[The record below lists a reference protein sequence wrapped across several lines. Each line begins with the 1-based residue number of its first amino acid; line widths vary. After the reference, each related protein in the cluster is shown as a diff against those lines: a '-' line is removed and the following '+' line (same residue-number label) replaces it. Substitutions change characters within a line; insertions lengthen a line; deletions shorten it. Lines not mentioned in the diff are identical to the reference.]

1 MPPRDVFTGGPTR
14 EQQER
19 LEAQTG
25 GRRGSTVQDRYDRS
39 ADTSTRATRGAS
51 GPMGGFG
58 PPVDFSSGSGEKAG
72 TLSQQEFMNVTGR
85 TETNPYG
92 NEGFFSR
99 VFGIDPSKIN
109 YAANTPGGI
118 ATLNKVNALAYDQYL
133 NPRDAR
139 GNIRG
144 FLREGSPTR
153 FGTVTYDPTLEA
165 DLGIMG
171 ALPLVGPLMQRANRR
186 SALNISSYDNPLF
199 SEMGDLG
206 NELGAFP
213 EGSVAAA
220 PAAQAAQT
228 GAVSDVF
235 TPFTTDPEERN
246 FIEEDFEVDRRATDE
261 DSPFSRPVPE
271 STYRP
276 IFTDDAALPSV
287 ADVIAAEPMVTQQPN
302 AAQPR
307 LPTGPKVIQGIPGG
321 DPGSASIT
329 VNPQSQ
335 SPEYIAPDQPIDL
348 LSDILAPDGTILP
361 GVMEGISSGQP
372 RREVDPR
379 TGRIPGTSGTFDF
392 EGGTSANVTRSPAPQ
407 FTPEQIRR
415 ANENN
420 AATQRRAQLMAQ
432 GMSANAA
439 MMQAEREKIRARAA
453 RLGLGQ

>member
-1 MPPRDVFTGGPTR
+1 MPRGFQGESVAQEARGGSRAAVERGRAAASRSFQTSPMEDSSRFQQGSR
-14 EQQER
+14 ETEGQSSFD
-19 LEAQTG
+19 LGNTTPEALT
-25 GRRGSTVQDRYDRS
+25 YD
-39 ADTSTRATRGAS
+39 
-51 GPMGGFG
+51 
-58 PPVDFSSGSGEKAG
+58 
-72 TLSQQEFMNVTGR
+72 QFMTATGR

-92 NEGFFSR
+92 DQGFFSR

-144 FLREGSPTR
+144 MLREGSPTQY
-153 FGTVTYDPTLEA
+153 GTVAYDPSQAT
-165 DLGIMG
+165 DFGIAG
-171 ALPLVGPLMQRANRR
+171 ALPLVGPMLQRATRR
-186 SALNISSYDNPLF
+186 SGLTIFDDY
-199 SEMGDLG
+199 MGDLG

-213 EGSVAAA
+213 EGSVAA
-220 PAAQAAQT
+220 PRVDTSAAQPSVPEST
-228 GAVSDVF
+228 F
-235 TPFTTDPEERN
+235 RPRFTTDPEERN

-307 LPTGPKVIQGIPGG
+307 LPTGPKVIQAIPGG

-348 LSDILAPDGTILP
+348 LSDILAPDGSILP

-392 EGGTSANVTRSPAPQ
+392 EGGTSANVTRSPAAQ

-420 AATQRRAQLMAQ
+420 TAMQRRAQLMAQ
-432 GMSANAA
+432 GMSVDAA
-439 MMQAEREKIRARAA
+439 RMQAEREKIRARAA
-453 RLGLGQ
+453 RLGLVQ

>member
-1 MPPRDVFTGGPTR
+1 MPPEFVSTTRDQR
-14 EQQER
+14 DR
-19 LEAQTG
+19 LEAQLG

-39 ADTSTRATRGAS
+39 ANTSTRATRGAS

-58 PPVDFSSGSGEKAG
+58 PPVDFDSGSGEKAG

-109 YAANTPGGI
+109 YAATTPGGI

-153 FGTVTYDPTLEA
+153 FGTVTYDPTLEK

-171 ALPLVGPLMQRANRR
+171 ALPVVGPLMRRANRR

-199 SEMGDLG
+199 SEMGDIG
-206 NELGAFP
+206 FELGEFP

-220 PAAQAAQT
+220 PVAQAAPT

-235 TPFTTDPEERN
+235 TPFTTDDESPSGAVDYDTVSQFPASPG
-246 FIEEDFEVDRRATDE
+246 FI
-261 DSPFSRPVPE
+261 RP
-271 STYRP
+271 
-276 IFTDDAALPSV
+276 DDAEALPSV
-287 ADVIAAEPMVTQQPN
+287 ADVIATEPLVTAPKGRISGYVDPVIDPDTGLVIEGGN
-302 AAQPR
+302 I
-307 LPTGPKVIQGIPGG
+307 LPTGPQVIQAIPGG

-329 VNPQSQ
+329 ATGRGPGAVSGEIPVTR
-335 SPEYIAPDQPIDL
+335 
-348 LSDILAPDGTILP
+348 SDILSPENIAEILELP
-361 GVMEGISSGQP
+361 GRNPNAPSP
-372 RREVDPR
+372 VDI
-379 TGRIPGTSGTFDF
+379 IPPSL
-392 EGGTSANVTRSPAPQ
+392 
-407 FTPEQIRR
+407 
-415 ANENN
+415 
-420 AATQRRAQLMAQ
+420 LM
-432 GMSANAA
+432 S
-439 MMQAEREKIRARAA
+439 R
-453 RLGLGQ
+453 

>member
-1 MPPRDVFTGGPTR
+1 MPRGFQGESVAQEARGGSRAAVERGRAAASRSFQTSPMEDSSRFQQGSR
-14 EQQER
+14 ETEGQSSFD
-19 LEAQTG
+19 LGNTTPEALT
-25 GRRGSTVQDRYDRS
+25 YD
-39 ADTSTRATRGAS
+39 
-51 GPMGGFG
+51 
-58 PPVDFSSGSGEKAG
+58 
-72 TLSQQEFMNVTGR
+72 QFMTATGR

-92 NEGFFSR
+92 DQGFFSR

-144 FLREGSPTR
+144 MLREGSPTQY
-153 FGTVTYDPTLEA
+153 GTVAYDPSQAT
-165 DLGIMG
+165 DFGIAG
-171 ALPLVGPLMQRANRR
+171 ALPLVGPMLQRATRR
-186 SALNISSYDNPLF
+186 SGLTIFDDY
-199 SEMGDLG
+199 MGDLG

-213 EGSVAAA
+213 EGSVAA
-220 PAAQAAQT
+220 PRVDTSAAQPSVPEST
-228 GAVSDVF
+228 F
-235 TPFTTDPEERN
+235 RPLFTTDPEERN

-307 LPTGPKVIQGIPGG
+307 LPTGPKVIQAIPGG

-348 LSDILAPDGTILP
+348 LSDILAPDGSILP

-392 EGGTSANVTRSPAPQ
+392 EGGTSANVTRSPAAQ

-420 AATQRRAQLMAQ
+420 AAMQRRAQLMAQ
-432 GMSANAA
+432 GMSVDAA
-439 MMQAEREKIRARAA
+439 RMQAEREKIRARAA
-453 RLGLGQ
+453 RLGLVQ

>member
-1 MPPRDVFTGGPTR
+1 MPRGFQGESVAQEARGGSRAAVERGRAAASRSFQTSPMEDSSRFQQGSR
-14 EQQER
+14 ETEGQSSFD
-19 LEAQTG
+19 LGNTTPEALT
-25 GRRGSTVQDRYDRS
+25 YD
-39 ADTSTRATRGAS
+39 
-51 GPMGGFG
+51 
-58 PPVDFSSGSGEKAG
+58 
-72 TLSQQEFMNVTGR
+72 QFMTATGR

-92 NEGFFSR
+92 DQGFFSR

-144 FLREGSPTR
+144 MLREGSPTQY
-153 FGTVTYDPTLEA
+153 GTVAYDPSQAT
-165 DLGIMG
+165 DFGIAG
-171 ALPLVGPLMQRANRR
+171 ALPLVGPMLQRATRR
-186 SALNISSYDNPLF
+186 SGLTIFDDY
-199 SEMGDLG
+199 MGDLG

-213 EGSVAAA
+213 EGSVAA
-220 PAAQAAQT
+220 PRVDTSAAQPSVPEST
-228 GAVSDVF
+228 F
-235 TPFTTDPEERN
+235 RPLFTTDPEERN

-287 ADVIAAEPMVTQQPN
+287 ADVIAVEPMVTQQPN

-307 LPTGPKVIQGIPGG
+307 LPTGPKVIQAIPGG

-348 LSDILAPDGTILP
+348 LSDILAPDGSILP

-392 EGGTSANVTRSPAPQ
+392 EGGTSANVTRSPAAQ

-420 AATQRRAQLMAQ
+420 TAMQRRAQLMAQ
-432 GMSANAA
+432 GMSVDAA
-439 MMQAEREKIRARAA
+439 RMQAEREKIRARAA
-453 RLGLGQ
+453 RLGLVQ

>member
-1 MPPRDVFTGGPTR
+1 MPRGFQGESVAQEARGGSRAAVERGRAAASRSFQTSPMEDSSRFQQGSR
-14 EQQER
+14 ETEGQSSFD
-19 LEAQTG
+19 LGNTTPEALT
-25 GRRGSTVQDRYDRS
+25 YD
-39 ADTSTRATRGAS
+39 
-51 GPMGGFG
+51 
-58 PPVDFSSGSGEKAG
+58 
-72 TLSQQEFMNVTGR
+72 QFMTATGR

-92 NEGFFSR
+92 DQGFFSR

-144 FLREGSPTR
+144 MLREGSPTQY
-153 FGTVTYDPTLEA
+153 GTVAYDPSQAT
-165 DLGIMG
+165 DFGIAG
-171 ALPLVGPLMQRANRR
+171 ALPLVGPMLQRATRR
-186 SALNISSYDNPLF
+186 SGLTIFDDY
-199 SEMGDLG
+199 MGDLG

-213 EGSVAAA
+213 EGSVAA
-220 PAAQAAQT
+220 PRVDTSAAQPSVPEST
-228 GAVSDVF
+228 F
-235 TPFTTDPEERN
+235 RPLFTTDPEERN

-307 LPTGPKVIQGIPGG
+307 LPTGPKVIQAIPGG

-348 LSDILAPDGTILP
+348 LSDILAPDGSILP

-392 EGGTSANVTRSPAPQ
+392 EGGTSANVTRSPAAQ

-420 AATQRRAQLMAQ
+420 TAMQRRAQLMAQ
-432 GMSANAA
+432 GMSVDAA
-439 MMQAEREKIRARAA
+439 RMQAEREKIRARAA

>member
-1 MPPRDVFTGGPTR
+1 MPRGFQGESVAQEARGGSRTAVERGRAAASRSFQTSPMEDSSRFQQGSR
-14 EQQER
+14 ETEGQSSFD
-19 LEAQTG
+19 LGNTTPEALT
-25 GRRGSTVQDRYDRS
+25 YD
-39 ADTSTRATRGAS
+39 
-51 GPMGGFG
+51 
-58 PPVDFSSGSGEKAG
+58 
-72 TLSQQEFMNVTGR
+72 QFMTATGR

-92 NEGFFSR
+92 DQGFFSR

-144 FLREGSPTR
+144 MLREGSPTQY
-153 FGTVTYDPTLEA
+153 GTVAYDPSQAT
-165 DLGIMG
+165 DFGIAG
-171 ALPLVGPLMQRANRR
+171 ALPLVGPMLQRATRR
-186 SALNISSYDNPLF
+186 SGLTIFDDY
-199 SEMGDLG
+199 MGDLG

-213 EGSVAAA
+213 EGSVAA
-220 PAAQAAQT
+220 PRVDTSAAQPSVPEST
-228 GAVSDVF
+228 F
-235 TPFTTDPEERN
+235 RPLFTTDPEERN
-246 FIEEDFEVDRRATDE
+246 LIEEDFEVDRRATDE

-307 LPTGPKVIQGIPGG
+307 LPTGPKVIQAIPGG

-329 VNPQSQ
+329 VNPQSE
-335 SPEYIAPDQPIDL
+335 PPTYIAPDEPVDL

-392 EGGTSANVTRSPAPQ
+392 EGGTSANVTRSPAAQ

-420 AATQRRAQLMAQ
+420 AAMQRRAQLMAQ
-432 GMSANAA
+432 GMSVDAA
-439 MMQAEREKIRARAA
+439 RMQAEREKLRARAA
-453 RLGLGQ
+453 RLGFGQ

>member
-1 MPPRDVFTGGPTR
+1 MPPEFVSTTRDQR
-14 EQQER
+14 DR
-19 LEAQTG
+19 LEAQLG

-58 PPVDFSSGSGEKAG
+58 PPVDFDSGSGEKAG

-109 YAANTPGGI
+109 YAATTPGGI

-153 FGTVTYDPTLEA
+153 FGTVTYDPTLEK

-199 SEMGDLG
+199 SEMGDIG
-206 NELGAFP
+206 FELGEFP

-220 PAAQAAQT
+220 PVAQAAPT

-235 TPFTTDPEERN
+235 TPFTTDDESPSGAVDYDTVSQFPASPG
-246 FIEEDFEVDRRATDE
+246 FI
-261 DSPFSRPVPE
+261 RP
-271 STYRP
+271 
-276 IFTDDAALPSV
+276 DDAEALPSV
-287 ADVIAAEPMVTQQPN
+287 ADVIATEPLVTAPKGRISGYVDPVIDPDTGLVIEGGN
-302 AAQPR
+302 I
-307 LPTGPKVIQGIPGG
+307 LPTGPQVIQAIPGG

-329 VNPQSQ
+329 ATGRGPGAVSGEIPVTR
-335 SPEYIAPDQPIDL
+335 
-348 LSDILAPDGTILP
+348 SDILSPENIAEILELP
-361 GVMEGISSGQP
+361 GRNPNAPSP
-372 RREVDPR
+372 VDI
-379 TGRIPGTSGTFDF
+379 IPPSL
-392 EGGTSANVTRSPAPQ
+392 
-407 FTPEQIRR
+407 
-415 ANENN
+415 
-420 AATQRRAQLMAQ
+420 LM
-432 GMSANAA
+432 S
-439 MMQAEREKIRARAA
+439 R
-453 RLGLGQ
+453 

>member
-1 MPPRDVFTGGPTR
+1 MPPEFVPTTR
-14 EQQER
+14 GQQER
-19 LEAQTG
+19 MEAQLG
-25 GRRGSTVQDRYDRS
+25 GRRGSTVQDTYDRS

-58 PPVDFSSGSGEKAG
+58 PPVNFDPGSGEKAG

-153 FGTVTYDPTLEA
+153 FGTVTYDPTLET

-171 ALPLVGPLMQRANRR
+171 ALPVVGPLMRRANRR

-206 NELGAFP
+206 NELGEFP
-213 EGSVAAA
+213 EGSAAAA

-228 GAVSDVF
+228 GAISDVF

-276 IFTDDAALPSV
+276 IFTDDVTV
-287 ADVIAAEPMVTQQPN
+287 ADVIAAQPMVTQQPN
-302 AAQPR
+302 AVQPR
-307 LPTGPKVIQGIPGG
+307 LPTGPKVIQAIPGG

-329 VNPQSQ
+329 VNPQSE
-335 SPEYIAPDQPIDL
+335 SPTYTAPDQPIDL
-348 LSDILAPDGTILP
+348 LSDILAPDGSILP
-361 GVMEGISSGQP
+361 GVMDVI
-372 RREVDPR
+372 
-379 TGRIPGTSGTFDF
+379 
-392 EGGTSANVTRSPAPQ
+392 APPQ
-407 FTPEQIRR
+407 
-415 ANENN
+415 
-420 AATQRRAQLMAQ
+420 TQRSGGRDIVLVMPD
-432 GMSANAA
+432 GRVVDSRNA
-439 MMQAEREKIRARAA
+439 
-453 RLGLGQ
+453 GQ

>member
-1 MPPRDVFTGGPTR
+1 MPRGFQGESVAQEARGGSRAAVERGRAAASRSFQTSPMEDSSRFQQGSR
-14 EQQER
+14 ETEGQSSFD
-19 LEAQTG
+19 LGNTTPEALT
-25 GRRGSTVQDRYDRS
+25 YD
-39 ADTSTRATRGAS
+39 
-51 GPMGGFG
+51 
-58 PPVDFSSGSGEKAG
+58 
-72 TLSQQEFMNVTGR
+72 QFMTATGR

-92 NEGFFSR
+92 DQGFFSR

-144 FLREGSPTR
+144 MLREGSPTQY
-153 FGTVTYDPTLEA
+153 GTVAYDPSQAT
-165 DLGIMG
+165 DFGIAG
-171 ALPLVGPLMQRANRR
+171 ALPLVGPMLQRATRR
-186 SALNISSYDNPLF
+186 SGLTIFDDY
-199 SEMGDLG
+199 MGDLG

-213 EGSVAAA
+213 EGSVAA
-220 PAAQAAQT
+220 PRVDTSAAQPSVPEST
-228 GAVSDVF
+228 F
-235 TPFTTDPEERN
+235 RPLFTTDPEERN

-307 LPTGPKVIQGIPGG
+307 LPTGPKVIQAIPGG

-348 LSDILAPDGTILP
+348 LSDILAPDGSILP

-392 EGGTSANVTRSPAPQ
+392 EGGTSANVTRSPAAQ

-415 ANENN
+415 ANENKT
-420 AATQRRAQLMAQ
+420 AMQRRAQLMAQ
-432 GMSANAA
+432 GMSVDAA
-439 MMQAEREKIRARAA
+439 RMQAEREKIRARAA
-453 RLGLGQ
+453 RLGLVQ

>member
-1 MPPRDVFTGGPTR
+1 MEDSSRFQQGSR
-14 EQQER
+14 ETEGQSSFD
-19 LEAQTG
+19 LGNTTPEALT
-25 GRRGSTVQDRYDRS
+25 YD
-39 ADTSTRATRGAS
+39 
-51 GPMGGFG
+51 
-58 PPVDFSSGSGEKAG
+58 
-72 TLSQQEFMNVTGR
+72 QFMTATGR

-92 NEGFFSR
+92 DQGFFSR

-144 FLREGSPTR
+144 MLREGSPTQY
-153 FGTVTYDPTLEA
+153 GTVAYDPSQAT
-165 DLGIMG
+165 DFGIAG
-171 ALPLVGPLMQRANRR
+171 ALPLVGPMLQRATRR
-186 SALNISSYDNPLF
+186 SGLTIFDDY
-199 SEMGDLG
+199 MGDLG

-213 EGSVAAA
+213 EGSVAA
-220 PAAQAAQT
+220 PRVDTSAAQPSVPEST
-228 GAVSDVF
+228 F
-235 TPFTTDPEERN
+235 RPLFTTDPEERN

-307 LPTGPKVIQGIPGG
+307 LPTGPKVIQAIPGG

-329 VNPQSQ
+329 VNPQSD
-335 SPEYIAPDQPIDL
+335 PPTYIAPDEPVDL

-392 EGGTSANVTRSPAPQ
+392 EGGTSANVTRSPAAQ
-407 FTPEQIRR
+407 FTAEQIRR

-420 AATQRRAQLMAQ
+420 AAMQRRAQLMAQ
-432 GMSANAA
+432 GMSVDAA
-439 MMQAEREKIRARAA
+439 RMQAEREKIRARAA

>member
-1 MPPRDVFTGGPTR
+1 MPRGFQGESVAQEARGGSRAAVERGRAAASRSFQTSPMEDSSRFQQGSR
-14 EQQER
+14 ETEGQSSFD
-19 LEAQTG
+19 LGNTTPEALT
-25 GRRGSTVQDRYDRS
+25 YD
-39 ADTSTRATRGAS
+39 
-51 GPMGGFG
+51 
-58 PPVDFSSGSGEKAG
+58 
-72 TLSQQEFMNVTGR
+72 QFMTATGR

-92 NEGFFSR
+92 DQGFFSR

-144 FLREGSPTR
+144 MLREGSPTQY
-153 FGTVTYDPTLEA
+153 GTVAYDPSQAT
-165 DLGIMG
+165 DFGIAG
-171 ALPLVGPLMQRANRR
+171 ALPLVGPMLQRATRR
-186 SALNISSYDNPLF
+186 SGLTIFDDY
-199 SEMGDLG
+199 MGDLG

-213 EGSVAAA
+213 EGSVAA
-220 PAAQAAQT
+220 PRVDTSAAQPSVPEST
-228 GAVSDVF
+228 F
-235 TPFTTDPEERN
+235 RPLFTTDPEERN

-307 LPTGPKVIQGIPGG
+307 LPTGRKVIQAIPGG

-348 LSDILAPDGTILP
+348 LSDILAPDGSILP

-392 EGGTSANVTRSPAPQ
+392 EGGTSANVTRSPAAQ

-420 AATQRRAQLMAQ
+420 TAMQRRAQLMAQ
-432 GMSANAA
+432 GMSVDAA
-439 MMQAEREKIRARAA
+439 RMQAEREKIRARAA
-453 RLGLGQ
+453 RLGLVQ

>member
-1 MPPRDVFTGGPTR
+1 MPPEFVPTTRGQRD
-14 EQQER
+14 R
-19 LEAQTG
+19 LEAQLG

-39 ADTSTRATRGAS
+39 ANTSTRATRGAS

-58 PPVDFSSGSGEKAG
+58 PPVGFDSGSGEKAG

-99 VFGIDPSKIN
+99 VFGIDPNKIN

-153 FGTVTYDPTLEA
+153 FGTVTYDPTLEK

-171 ALPLVGPLMQRANRR
+171 ALPLIGPAMRRANRR

-199 SEMGDLG
+199 SEMGDVG
-206 NELGAFP
+206 FELGEFP
-213 EGSVAAA
+213 EGSVAA
-220 PAAQAAQT
+220 PVAQAKPTSAI
-228 GAVSDVF
+228 SDVF

-246 FIEEDFEVDRRATDE
+246 FIEEDFEMDRRATDE

-276 IFTDDAALPSV
+276 IFTDDITV
-287 ADVIAAEPMVTQQPN
+287 ADVLAAEPIVTTPKGRIPGYVDPVIDPDTGMVVEGGTI
-302 AAQPR
+302 
-307 LPTGPKVIQGIPGG
+307 LPTGPEVVQAIPAG

-329 VNPQSQ
+329 AVGRGPGAVSGEI
-335 SPEYIAPDQPIDL
+335 PVTR
-348 LSDILAPDGTILP
+348 SDILSPENIAEILELP
-361 GVMEGISSGQP
+361 G
-372 RREVDPR
+372 RDPDA
-379 TGRIPGTSGTFDF
+379 PAPFDMIDAL
-392 EGGTSANVTRSPAPQ
+392 SPSLSPAPPAQ
-407 FTPEQIRR
+407 PRGGRDIILVMPDGRVVDSR
-415 ANENN
+415 N
-420 AATQRRAQLMAQ
+420 A
-432 GMSANAA
+432 
-439 MMQAEREKIRARAA
+439 
-453 RLGLGQ
+453 GQ